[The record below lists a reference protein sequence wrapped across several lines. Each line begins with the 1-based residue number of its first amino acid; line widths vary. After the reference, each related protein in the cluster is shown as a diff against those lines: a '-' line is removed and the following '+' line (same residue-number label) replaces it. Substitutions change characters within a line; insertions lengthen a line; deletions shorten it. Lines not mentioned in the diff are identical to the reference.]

1 MNEWKRW
8 IKRVV
13 DEHGTQKDLARELGV
28 MRSTVSS
35 WCRGSPPSLNS
46 AKKLSALTGVPVTA
60 IQEMSGAQFVHGDGN
75 RYADREG
82 EATLPASELKVHPLD
97 EEVWSALFN
106 STECVGC
113 KDRRFRNN
121 DHKERAEECRVLGA
135 AGLPLLC
142 QPWTRYDVA
151 RMVERV
157 AKNA

>member
-13 DEHGTQKDLARELGV
+13 DEYGTQKDLAGKLGV

-35 WCRGSPPSLNS
+35 WCRGSPPSIGS
-46 AKKLSALTGVPVTA
+46 AKKLSELTKVSVA
-60 IQEMSGAQFVHGDGN
+60 DIQAMSGAQFVHGDGN
-75 RYADREG
+75 RFADREG
-82 EATLPASELKVHPLD
+82 EVVLPTPEFKVHPLD
-97 EEVWSALFN
+97 EEVWPALFS
-106 STECVGC
+106 ST
-113 KDRRFRNN
+113 K
-121 DHKERAEECRVLGA
+121 A